1 MNNLQ
6 QVLLLL
12 LGALPYV
19 AVFLYVV
26 IAKKTKDFR
35 FSDLLLGL
43 FGILVSV
50 GVGAVGG
57 FLIISNYPQTGST
70 INDSFL
76 TTVLAV
82 MLVIALAGG
91 ECFRYMVFKK
101 SKNGEERPALSGLA
115 FGVGFSMGEFV
126 FFTAMAIMNWG
137 TFLSLDAALM
147 ILADVV
153 IEIAVSVAAYELI
166 KQENAASIA
175 VGALY
180 FLSFFMAYVL
190 NNSVVLNI
198 AFKVIILGIS
208 LALAFALLP
217 KKNTEEVA

>member
-1 MNNLQ
+1 MRKKLIRLI
-6 QVLLLL
+6 VKS
-12 LGALPYV
+12 
-19 AVFLYVV
+19 V
-26 IAKKTKDFR
+26 I
-35 FSDLLLGL
+35 DLLLGL

>member
-1 MNNLQ
+1 MDNLQ

-26 IAKKTKDFR
+26 IAKKTSEFR

-82 MLVIALAGG
+82 MLAIALVGG
-91 ECFRYMVFKK
+91 ECFRYMVLKK
-101 SKNGEERPALSGLA
+101 SKSGDERPALSGLA

-126 FFTAMAIMNWG
+126 FFAAMAIMNWG
-137 TFLSLDAALM
+137 TFLTIDAALM
-147 ILADVV
+147 IMVDVV
-153 IEIAVSVAAYELI
+153 IELAVSVAAYELI

-190 NNSVVLNI
+190 NNSVILNVALKI
-198 AFKVIILGIS
+198 IILGIS
-208 LALAFALLP
+208 LALAFTFIP
-217 KKNTEEVA
+217 KKKTEEVA